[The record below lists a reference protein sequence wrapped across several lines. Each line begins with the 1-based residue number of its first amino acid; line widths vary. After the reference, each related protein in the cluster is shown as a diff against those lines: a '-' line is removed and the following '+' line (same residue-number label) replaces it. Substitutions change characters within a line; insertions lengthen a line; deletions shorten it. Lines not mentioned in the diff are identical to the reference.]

1 MSTKEASV
9 PETQEI
15 QRFPFSTP
23 MPAEPAPRYAE
34 LRNTEP
40 VSPVVLPTGHAGWVV
55 TRYDD
60 VRAVCTDARFSKQAV
75 TEPGAPRLLP
85 IFQDL
90 KSIVVMDAPEHTRLR
105 KLVVKAFSARR
116 VESLR
121 PYMQRVTDD
130 MIAAMIAGPQPA
142 DAVAALAM
150 PLPIKVI
157 CELLGVPFQDRE
169 QFRVWG
175 DTVVGVSGAEGGP
188 DAVKEAAVQLFA
200 YLDSLID
207 LKHQAPA
214 DDLLTALL
222 AAHEADDRLSAEEL
236 RVFALTLLMAGY
248 HTTASAISQ
257 ALFHLLRHPQRYRS
271 LAGAPAGV
279 LDDALEELLRYSQ
292 VANGLG
298 AMRIALEDVELSGV
312 LIRKG
317 DAVVPAFGSANRDG
331 DVFPNADDIVTDRH
345 DNPHISFGA
354 GIHYCLGAQLARAE
368 MRILLASLTERVP
381 TLALVDPDDEL
392 TWTTPAFPRPA
403 AMPVR
408 W

>member
-1 MSTKEASV
+1 M

-15 QRFPFSTP
+15 QRFPFPTAL
-23 MPAEPAPRYAE
+23 PAEPAPRYAE

-40 VSPVVLPTGHAGWVV
+40 VSPVLLPTGHAGWVV

-85 IFQDL
+85 IFQEL
-90 KSIVVMDAPEHTRLR
+90 RSIVVMDAPEHTRLR

-121 PYMQRVTDD
+121 PYMRQVTEEL
-130 MIAAMIAGPQPA
+130 IAAMTAGPPEA
-142 DAVAALAM
+142 DVVAAVAM

-169 QFRVWG
+169 QFRIWG
-175 DTVVGVSGAEGGP
+175 DAVVGLSGSAGGP
-188 DAVKEAAVQLFA
+188 DAVKEAAVQLFG
-200 YLDSLID
+200 YLDALID
-207 LKHQAPA
+207 SKRRTPA

-257 ALFHLLRHPQRYRS
+257 ALFHLLRRPESYRS
-271 LAGAPAGV
+271 LVGAPGDV
-279 LDDALEELLRYSQ
+279 LDRALEELLRYSQ

-331 DVFPNADDIVTDRH
+331 AVFPDADRLVLDRQ

-368 MRILLASLTERVP
+368 MQILLATLTERLP
-381 TLALVDPDDEL
+381 TLSLVNPDDPL

-403 AMPVR
+403 AMLVR